1 MDRLQKLFD
10 QGGPTLIVIAV
21 VAAVGCGLFFERMF
35 MVRGLVGQVRAL
47 DRRLRDLVAAGKVPD
62 VLAACNQAPAG
73 LSTVLNRGIEAA
85 LRREPRDV
93 LLAQMNREGR
103 RVIMSIRRGLGLM
116 ATLGT
121 MSPFL
126 GLFGTVLGVME
137 ALRRIGETGASGL
150 DVVAGGVGEAL
161 VDTAAGIMVAIAMV
175 LLHQFLKSQLGQAVL
190 EVQLLIEDA
199 ADSLSRLPV
208 DSLRAQAGPAA
219 NSASSPA
226 ADSTAPRGGE

>member
-1 MDRLQKLFD
+1 
-10 QGGPTLIVIAV
+10 
-21 VAAVGCGLFFERMF
+21 
-35 MVRGLVGQVRAL
+35 
-47 DRRLRDLVAAGKVPD
+47 
-62 VLAACNQAPAG
+62 
-73 LSTVLNRGIEAA
+73 
-85 LRREPRDV
+85 
-93 LLAQMNREGR
+93 
-103 RVIMSIRRGLGLM
+103 
-116 ATLGT
+116 
-121 MSPFL
+121 
-126 GLFGTVLGVME
+126 ME

-226 ADSTAPRGGE
+226 AESAAPRGGE